1 MRKNKRRFDP
11 RYFMDEK
18 TDKKVIKEALPKYT
32 QLPEDPDLLQYG
44 DEQRMDQVSK
54 ELENQFVQHAL
65 VTLNV
70 PDFDGAVD
78 DLDTFITKM
87 GNYVV
92 SGGISREKAKV
103 IIDEIVDAM
112 RVEPRDLSYWEDP
125 EEDYDED
132 FPLQEMKP
140 GGGEYQDLYSGDYSP
155 RSLGGT
161 DSDLNEKFDT
171 VVDALGQIGE
181 IAHGAVSAVQTE
193 ND

>member
-1 MRKNKRRFDP
+1 MIRKNKRRFDP

-44 DEQRMDQVSK
+44 DEQRMDEVSK

-70 PDFDGAVD
+70 PDFDGAMD

-92 SGGISREKAKV
+92 SGGISMEKAKV
-103 IIDEIVDAM
+103 IIDEIVNAM
-112 RVEPRDLSYWEDP
+112 RVEPRDLSYWDD
-125 EEDYDED
+125 EEEEED

-181 IAHGAVSAVQTE
+181 IAHGAVNAVQTE

>member
-1 MRKNKRRFDP
+1 ME
-11 RYFMDEK
+11 EK
-18 TDKKVIKEALPKYT
+18 TEKKVIKEALPKYT

-70 PDFDGAVD
+70 PDFDGAMD

-92 SGGISREKAKV
+92 SGGISMEKAKV

-181 IAHGAVSAVQTE
+181 IAHGAVSAVKTE

>member
-1 MRKNKRRFDP
+1 MIRKNKRRFDP

-44 DEQRMDQVSK
+44 DEQRMDEVSK

-70 PDFDGAVD
+70 PDFDGAMD

-92 SGGISREKAKV
+92 SGGISMEKAKV
-103 IIDEIVDAM
+103 IIDEIVNAM
-112 RVEPRDLSYWEDP
+112 RVEPRDLSYWDD
-125 EEDYDED
+125 EEEEED

>member
-1 MRKNKRRFDP
+1 MRKNTRRFDP

-18 TDKKVIKEALPKYT
+18 TDKKVLKEALPKYT
-32 QLPEDPDLLQYG
+32 QLPEDPDLLQYA
-44 DEQRMDQVSK
+44 DEQRMDEVSK

-70 PDFDGAVD
+70 PDFDGTLD

-92 SGGISREKAKV
+92 SGGISMEKAKV
-103 IIDEIVDAM
+103 YIDEIVNAL
-112 RVEPRDLSYWEDP
+112 VVHPRDLSYWEEP

-132 FPLQEMKP
+132 FPLSEMKRTP
-140 GGGEYQDLYSGDYSP
+140 AE
-155 RSLGGT
+155 
-161 DSDLNEKFDT
+161 
-171 VVDALGQIGE
+171 
-181 IAHGAVSAVQTE
+181 QTE